1 MAGRDPVGT
10 VYTSRDRDK
19 NITLFLPPPSS
30 LQSTTGGMASLP
42 TSVLLLPQLEH
53 DLVAPTDSPVSS
65 ASLVQATFYDDGLAE
80 TLRNAS
86 VDALHQAAFGII
98 QVDDRGVVTF
108 YNRFEQRFS
117 GRSPED
123 TLGRSFFDEV
133 APCTR
138 GRVFQGQFEQG
149 LAKGELDV
157 SFSYT
162 FTYRIRPTLVDV
174 RMLVDRPGEAW
185 ILIRPKAGAAA

>member
-1 MAGRDPVGT
+1 MLPSNRPGLPGFVPDVTPILPVLDNDPVT
-10 VYTSRDRDK
+10 
-19 NITLFLPPPSS
+19 
-30 LQSTTGGMASLP
+30 
-42 TSVLLLPQLEH
+42 
-53 DLVAPTDSPVSS
+53 PTDSPASS
-65 ASLVQATFYDDGLAE
+65 LPLVQAAFYDDDLAE

-86 VDALHQAAFGII
+86 DDALHQAAFGII

-117 GRSPED
+117 GRAPEE
-123 TLGRSFFDEV
+123 TIGRSFFDEV

-138 GRVFQGQFEQG
+138 GRSFQGQFERG
-149 LAKGELDV
+149 LEAGQLDV

-185 ILIRPKAGAAA
+185 ILIRPKAGTAA